1 MRFILTI
8 AFIMLSLGLS
18 AQWKLLP
25 VLDVFGD
32 TTEATIPYVDVL
44 GSFSNSDTSVEQVN
58 VVVYFQDNV
67 IKFKF
72 IDHAHFLE
80 SSEFDVDIFEPIT
93 NRIYFKGSDG
103 IASESMSCTYSSDKD
118 LFSIS
123 EDRSTINKMLD
134 GGKFLLKHSFGL
146 EYRFAIPAF
155 TGERVYDV
163 AGNGVYDVAGNGAYD
178 GSGDGVFGRSII
190 YRNHAELAAITA
202 SGSGRID
209 VKVCI
214 DRKGKATYTK
224 IDNSNTTIKN
234 KNTLR
239 KALKMIKSY
248 RFEPDPKAQKEQCG
262 VIKLFLDINAFR

>member
-1 MRFILTI
+1 
-8 AFIMLSLGLS
+8 
-18 AQWKLLP
+18 
-25 VLDVFGD
+25 
-32 TTEATIPYVDVL
+32 
-44 GSFSNSDTSVEQVN
+44 
-58 VVVYFQDNV
+58 
-67 IKFKF
+67 
-72 IDHAHFLE
+72 
-80 SSEFDVDIFEPIT
+80 
-93 NRIYFKGSDG
+93 
-103 IASESMSCTYSSDKD
+103 MSCTYSSDKD

-123 EDRSTINKMLD
+123 EDRNTINKMLD
-134 GGKFLLKHSFGL
+134 GGKFLLKHSCGL

-163 AGNGVYDVAGNGAYD
+163 AGNGVYDVAGNGVYDVAGNGAYDVAGNGAYD
-178 GSGDGVFGRSII
+178 GSGDGVFGRKVI

-262 VIKLFLDINAFR
+262 MIKLFLDINAFK